1 MNVTPTRPA
10 SRPRSRSHTRLALL
24 AALLLAPPA
33 GAASLTVFAASSLT
47 DAFTEIGRAFDARTG
62 HRTTF
67 QFAGSQVLRAQLEG
81 GARADVFASANDAQF
96 TPLLG
101 SVVAAREVFARNR
114 LTVIAPAGSA
124 RVRSLRDLTGPGVRL
139 VLAAPNVPVGD
150 YTRRMLAAVDRSG
163 TYGKDFAARALRN
176 VVSEEGNVRQVALK
190 VSLGEA
196 DAAVVY
202 ASDVTP
208 ALKKTVRV
216 VPLPTRFNQTAA
228 YPLGV
233 VRGSANADAARSFA
247 AFVQGKEGQAI
258 LRRWG
263 FLSP

>member
-1 MNVTPTRPA
+1 MN
-10 SRPRSRSHTRLALL
+10 RLT
-24 AALLLAPPA
+24 LLLSLTLFPPAA

-67 QFAGSQVLRAQLEG
+67 QFAGSQVLRTQLAG

-101 SVVAAREVFARNR
+101 SVLGGREVFARNR
-114 LTVIAPAGSA
+114 LTVIAPLGSAKVRSVRDLAGS
-124 RVRSLRDLTGPGVRL
+124 GVRL
-139 VLAAPNVPVGD
+139 VLAAPNVPVGE
-150 YTRRMLAAVDRSG
+150 YTRRLLAAVDQAG
-163 TYGKDFAARALRN
+163 TYGKDFSARTLRN

-208 ALKKTVRV
+208 ALKRTVRV

-228 YPLGV
+228 YPLGI
-233 VRGSANADAARSFA
+233 VRGSANADAARAFA
-247 AFVQGKEGQAI
+247 AFVKGREGQAI

>member
-1 MNVTPTRPA
+1 MRA
-10 SRPRSRSHTRLALL
+10 AAL
-24 AALLLAPPA
+24 AALLCLGPPA

-47 DAFTEIGRAFDARTG
+47 DAFSEIGRAFDARTG
-62 HRTTF
+62 NRTTF
-67 QFAGSQVLRAQLEG
+67 QFAGSQVLRTQLES

-96 TPLLG
+96 TPLGELLAG
-101 SVVAAREVFARNR
+101 REVFARNR
-114 LTVIAPAGSA
+114 LTVIAPLRST
-124 RVRSLRDLTGPGVRL
+124 RVRGLSDLAASGVRL

-150 YTRRMLAAVDRSG
+150 YTRRMLGAVDRAG
-163 TYGKDFAARALRN
+163 TYGQDFSARTLRN
-176 VVSEEGNVRQVALK
+176 VVSEEGNVRQLALK

-208 ALKKTVRV
+208 ALKRTVRV
-216 VPLPTRFNQTAA
+216 VPLPSRFNQTAT
-228 YPLGV
+228 YPVGV
-233 VRGSANADAARSFA
+233 LRGAAQPGA
-247 AFVQGKEGQAI
+247 AGAFVAFLRGREGQAI

>member
-1 MNVTPTRPA
+1 MNRLTL
-10 SRPRSRSHTRLALL
+10 LALL
-24 AALLLAPPA
+24 LLSPTA

-101 SVVAAREVFARNR
+101 RGVVSREVFARNR
-114 LTVIAPAGSA
+114 LTVIAPAGSGK
-124 RVRSLRDLTGPGVRL
+124 VRTLRDLAGSGVRL
-139 VLAAPNVPVGD
+139 VVAAPNVPVGE

-163 TYGKDFAARALRN
+163 TYGKDFAARALKN

-208 ALKKTVRV
+208 TLKKSVRV

-233 VRGSANADAARSFA
+233 VQSSANPEAAR
-247 AFVQGKEGQAI
+247 AFVAFVKGREGQAI

-263 FLSP
+263 FLSPSP